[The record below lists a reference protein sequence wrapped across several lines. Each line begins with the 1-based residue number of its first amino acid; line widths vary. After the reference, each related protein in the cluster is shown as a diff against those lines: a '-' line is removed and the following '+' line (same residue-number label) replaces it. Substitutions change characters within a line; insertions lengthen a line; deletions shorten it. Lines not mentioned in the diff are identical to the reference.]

1 MSPSNTDRCPCGTG
15 ETYGACCGKI
25 HAVFD
30 AEQKVSAPT
39 PEALMRS
46 RFTAFA
52 TGNVPYLL
60 ASWHPSTR
68 PDSLDLDGSLR
79 WYRLDILDS
88 TGGVFDTIGTVKFA
102 TYYRSAPGIDPKR
115 RVKGVQQENSRFE
128 KLNGQWLYLD
138 GEVK

>member
-1 MSPSNTDRCPCGTG
+1 MDPAAACPCGLG
-15 ETYGACCGKI
+15 LPHDECCGRWLSA
-25 HAVFD
+25 HA
-30 AEQKVSAPT
+30 SHGTLGAPT
-39 PEALMRS
+39 AEALMRS

-68 PDSLDLDGSLR
+68 PDSLDLDSSLR
-79 WYRLDILDS
+79 WYRLDILGS
-88 TGGVFDTIGTVKFA
+88 TGGVFDTTGTVKFA
-102 TYYRSAPGIDPKR
+102 AYYRSAPGTDPKR

-128 KLNGQWLYLD
+128 KLNGRWLYLD